1 MVHHSSLHLLRIEAA
16 VLVCVVRGAEHRGVV
31 VERLRVAGVGTDTE
45 VVTVT
50 SDTTEQ
56 N

>member
-1 MVHHSSLHLLRIEAA
+1 MLVHHSSLHLLGIEAA
-16 VLVCVVRGAEHRGVV
+16 VLVCVVPSAEHRGVV
-31 VERLRVAGVGTDTE
+31 VERLRVAGVGTE